1 MIKMSLPPP
10 PGEIGGEIR
19 DKRRELL
26 YRYENYLINPVAID
40 LDKLI
45 RKLLG
50 GEAYILYPPTL
61 STDPVEGD
69 KICAVI
75 RAYINEAKTPY
86 TALQGLYR
94 ELGNSHAI
102 LHVETKYMI
111 HVKNISLDIF
121 RRRLDIDVEICI
133 YNPQSQDPSSLF
145 PYINERVKGLILTL
159 IIPLTGRRFEPEL
172 LYRSLPPA
180 PPE

>member
-1 MIKMSLPPP
+1 MSLPPP

-19 DKRRELL
+19 DKKQELL
-26 YRYENYLINPVAID
+26 YRYEGYIIDPVVAD

-45 RKLLG
+45 RKLLDG
-50 GEAYILYPPTL
+50 GAYKLYSPTL
-61 STDPVEGD
+61 LTDPVEGD

-75 RAYINEAKTPY
+75 RAYINGTKIPHT
-86 TALQGLYR
+86 TLQGFYR
-94 ELGNSHAI
+94 ELRNSHAI
-102 LHVETKYMI
+102 LHIETKYMI

-121 RRRLDIDVEICI
+121 RRRLDIDVEICV

-145 PYINERVKGLILTL
+145 PYINERVRGLILTL
-159 IIPLTGRRFEPEL
+159 IVPLIGRRFEPEP
-172 LYRSLPPA
+172 LYIGLPPA